1 MEILQL
7 CVFETLALH
16 FSLLCLWVANPPK
29 NFACHQVSLSFS
41 LPFAFTHTFFFP
53 SFPLSLH
60 GAPEDP
66 AAGRGCAHVAL
77 LSAGPRLCRGL
88 GRGSGSRWKRKR
100 KRSRMKW
107 KRNLWFPLGTFP
119 FPPWPILFYLLLLL
133 LAAVSLS
140 LGRCAV
146 FFSSFLSSLSR
157 CLPLD
162 SMSGALRLKWKWFN
176 KCNDFWFTCMS
187 LLQPLL
193 RCTVVDAQKVMSI
206 RLVFRDFEMIRFN
219 FIVIVQHTVQINS
232 NMQIYY
238 MYIYVYIYVSL
249 I

>member
-16 FSLLCLWVANPPK
+16 FSLLCLWVANPPQK
-29 NFACHQVSLSFS
+29 LCLSSSVSLFLS
-41 LPFAFTHTFFFP
+41 LFHIHTHVFFF
-53 SFPLSLH
+53 SFPLSLR

-66 AAGRGCAHVAL
+66 AAGRGCARVAL

-100 KRSRMKW
+100 KRSRIKW

-140 LGRCAV
+140 RPLRCLLF

-157 CLPLD
+157 CSPLD
-162 SMSGALRLKWKWFN
+162 SMSGALRPLWKWFN
-176 KCNDFWFTCMS
+176 KCIDFWFTCMS

-193 RCTVVDAQKVMSI
+193 RCSVVDTQKVMSI
-206 RLVFRDFEMIRFN
+206 RLVEILRWD
-219 FIVIVQHTVQINS
+219 
-232 NMQIYY
+232 
-238 MYIYVYIYVSL
+238 
-249 I
+249 